1 MKKFLTLLLVVIMA
15 VACCVGLSACG
26 KEEKTKIVDNLV
38 LVEEQYGIAT
48 RKGEKAF
55 MSKINEALIGIA
67 STEYSS
73 IAEKYG
79 LSSEKLVTSDTTNPL
94 AGATDDSWDKI
105 KASGKIII
113 GYTLYAPIAYK
124 NDKGTFVGFDTEL
137 AQAVVKYINQKEG
150 TNISV
155 EFVEIVW
162 SAKET
167 NLADGVIDLVWN
179 GLTITDDRL
188 NNMCVSIP
196 YLKNNQVAVIREED
210 AAKYTSDLST
220 MKDAIM
226 GSEKGS
232 AGEEIIQS
240 KNIGKERL
248 TFKSQLDAFN
258 QLKAGSVDVIVI
270 DSVMANYYISLNK

>member
-1 MKKFLTLLLVVIMA
+1 MKKFLTLLLVAIMA

-67 STEYSS
+67 STDYSS

-105 KASGKIII
+105 KQSGKIII

-137 AQAVVKYINQKEG
+137 AKAVVKYINQKEG
-150 TNISV
+150 TNLSV

-188 NNMCVSIP
+188 NNMCISVP
-196 YLKNNQVAVIREED
+196 YLKNNQVAVIREKD